1 MVAYFKSDYTF
12 CTTRE
17 ENGQHV
23 NKIWP
28 HKLALSGGS
37 CGPQLC
43 MCWLRGVWG
52 TSCTHYTHTEQL
64 HMVGSCLFVN
74 KLAGLL
80 WGRPE
85 QADEQCIT
93 M

>member
-1 MVAYFKSDYTF
+1 MSTQVSTGWWQLWPSAV
-12 CTTRE
+12 
-17 ENGQHV
+17 HV
-23 NKIWP
+23 
-28 HKLALSGGS
+28 LGERCL
-37 CGPQLC
+37 
-43 MCWLRGVWG
+43 G

-64 HMVGSCLFVN
+64 DMVGSCLFVN

-93 M
+93 MYITAAAHGPHKIQLLV